1 MWEEDLWQG
10 PPAIQD
16 SLDVTIDK
24 GVIVAFW
31 FGLESAWL
39 FYLGYGGAEASWPK
53 CRQSRGLVTCIGGS
67 QVPVAGKSEVFQT
80 ETAGR
85 LVLQ

>member
-1 MWEEDLWQG
+1 MGKVHPRFKTPW
-10 PPAIQD
+10 I
-16 SLDVTIDK
+16 VTIDK

-39 FYLGYGGAEASWPK
+39 FTSATGGAEASWPK
-53 CRQSRGLVTCIGGS
+53 CRQSRGLRDLHGGS
-67 QVPVAGKSEVFQT
+67 QVRLAGKSEVFQT